1 MIITRVDRLAY
12 MLFGR
17 KITHRGAEYA
27 DLQNKLIHARIRT
40 PFDVYV
46 ARAYLI
52 SILAALPIGAVV
64 YLLFFEIFNALA
76 GQAALLIMLLFLT
89 FLMFMFYNLML
100 IFPGFMANI
109 RRRKI
114 EIALPHTV
122 ALMHALS
129 RGNSNI
135 ISFFNIIGKNKKLYG
150 EISEDANSIILD
162 IELFNQDAQ
171 SALKNAGIRTSSEIF
186 KSLIESLS
194 AVVTSG
200 GNRVSFFR
208 SRSEQYRLKALDQNK
223 SFMELLGLLSEIYVT
238 GFAVGPLFMITLL
251 VMLGLIG
258 GENFFILNII
268 VYLVIPGSALM
279 FVLILS
285 SLIRGNESEL
295 IETDELKHQDED
307 AILERASIRFNI
319 IRFMQTPLMKSI
331 EKPETVL
338 YLSIPCA
345 LLFFL
350 LSTYKFYGLDFD
362 QMVYKVDDYLI
373 ISALITYI
381 PYSLFVEI
389 HSRRIGKII
398 SSFPDFL
405 NRLTNLHDSGFTLA
419 KSLNQLQFS
428 DLGILNHEVKK
439 MNADIELDGSI
450 VEAIKNF
457 GKRVKIIAIL
467 RVAILLESASSMTG
481 NIKDTLAI
489 AAGDA
494 LTNKMLEEERRTAMK
509 MQIIIIYVS
518 FFIFLYVSYS
528 LVSGFLPQLPEIN
541 AGKEIA
547 SLVGEGITFSGMD
560 KALYARLFFHAAI
573 LVGFFSG
580 LVAGQI
586 GEGDAR
592 RGLKHSILMVLIGYT
607 VFSLIS

>member
-1 MIITRVDRLAY
+1 
-12 MLFGR
+12 
-17 KITHRGAEYA
+17 
-27 DLQNKLIHARIRT
+27 
-40 PFDVYV
+40 
-46 ARAYLI
+46 
-52 SILAALPIGAVV
+52 
-64 YLLFFEIFNALA
+64 
-76 GQAALLIMLLFLT
+76 
-89 FLMFMFYNLML
+89 
-100 IFPGFMANI
+100 
-109 RRRKI
+109 
-114 EIALPHTV
+114 
-122 ALMHALS
+122 
-129 RGNSNI
+129 
-135 ISFFNIIGKNKKLYG
+135 
-150 EISEDANSIILD
+150 
-162 IELFNQDAQ
+162 LFNQDAQ
-171 SALKNAGIRTSSEIF
+171 SALKNAGMRTSSEIF

-208 SRSEQYRLKALDQNK
+208 SRSEQYRLKALDENK

-251 VMLGLIG
+251 VVLGLVG

-268 VYLVIPGSALM
+268 VCIIIPGSALM

-285 SLIRGNESEL
+285 SLIKGNESEL
-295 IETDELKHQDED
+295 IETDELKQQDED

-319 IRFMQTPLMKSI
+319 IRFMQTPLMKFI

-345 LLFFL
+345 LSFFL
-350 LSTYKFYGLDFD
+350 LSTYKFYALEFD

-373 ISALITYI
+373 FSALITFI

-405 NRLTNLHDSGFTLA
+405 DRLTNLHDSGFTLA

-450 VEAIKNF
+450 IEAFKNF

-494 LTNKMLEEERRTAMK
+494 LTNKMLEQERRTAMK

-547 SLVGEGITFSGMD
+547 GLVGEGITFSGMD
-560 KALYARLFFHAAI
+560 KILYARLFFHAAI